1 MVANARIHAIG
12 KSLRRPAYAVVAAGL
27 FATLSLVDA
36 TFAQTALSTSVSIP
50 DALIVGDPGATQTTL
65 LPNDPATATTTID
78 PQTAITVNLDGVA
91 SVDAKSIA
99 VVSMVARQVELAK
112 TPDGARQVASTLL
125 DSYNWNQTQMACL
138 DKLWTSES
146 HWNFQAHNYQSGA
159 QGIAQ
164 ALPPTKM
171 EVVSLDWRKNP
182 VTQIK
187 WGLSYIKARY
197 GTPCGALS
205 KKHRQGY
212 Y

>member
-1 MVANARIHAIG
+1 MARPQVTI
-12 KSLRRPAYAVVAAGL
+12 KSLRRPAYALAAAAL
-27 FATLSLVDA
+27 FAGISMVDA

-50 DALIVGDPGATQTTL
+50 DAMIVSDPQTTL
-65 LPNDPATATTTID
+65 LPNDPATGATTID
-78 PQTAITVNLDGVA
+78 PQTAITVSLDGVTT
-91 SVDAKSIA
+91 VDAKSIA

-146 HWNFQAHNYQSGA
+146 HWNFQAYNYRSGA

-187 WGLSYIKARY
+187 WGLSYIQARY
-197 GTPCGALS
+197 GTPCAALS
-205 KKHRQGY
+205 KKHRHGY